1 MIEDRILFVTSFT
14 AEMYSVSGERLVRTF
29 GTTQKSN
36 RLLIATEGMEAVPQT
51 ERLLVHDLGTD
62 RCLSSWL
69 ARNSDRI
76 PIHLGGETA
85 ICGCPNAAKM
95 HTPDH
100 VNGCHWQWM
109 NRNASRWFRKVPS
122 IRAAFGAGFR
132 YVMWLDSDCFF
143 KRDMPL
149 EFFRSC
155 LGAGHFFYFRGERP
169 APETG
174 IMGFDLARGGRHVL
188 GRLLRQY
195 RTRRYLN
202 YERWDDGY
210 QVGVL
215 LDEGLIQG
223 VDMVRGKG
231 LGTAHVM
238 PHTPMWAFVEHEKGA
253 HARKRLQQGL
263 APIME

>member
-14 AEMYSVSGERLVRTF
+14 AEMYAVSGERLVRTF
-29 GTTQKSN
+29 SKTQSAN
-36 RLLIATEGMEAVPQT
+36 RLMVATEGMEIVPT
-51 ERLLVHDLGTD
+51 SDRIIAHSLDGD
-62 RCLSSWL
+62 RCLASWL
-69 ARNSDRI
+69 ARNRDAI
-76 PIHLGGETA
+76 PEHLGGLTT
-85 ICGCPNAAKM
+85 ICGCPDADKM
-95 HTPDH
+95 HTSTH
-100 VNGCHWQWM
+100 AKGCHWQWM

-122 IRAAFGAGFR
+122 IRAAFGTGFR

-143 KRDMPL
+143 KRDISV

-169 APETG
+169 APESG
-174 IMGFDLARGGRHVL
+174 IMGFDLARGGRQVL

-195 RTRRYLN
+195 RTRRYLG

-223 VDMVRGKG
+223 VDMVRGNG
-231 LGTAHVM
+231 LRTAHVM
-238 PHTPMWAFVEHEKGA
+238 PHTAMWPFVEHDKGA
-253 HARKRLQQGL
+253 HARKRVQQGL
-263 APIME
+263 EPIMK